1 MHKTYA
7 LLLSLYS
14 GEHTCAHKEA
24 LAALFLI
31 VKNGKVSASNNDEE
45 LPSGGISSKEHRVC
59 VLRRSVWFCDPI
71 QLLCAWDFPGK
82 NTGAGCHFLLQGIFP
97 DQGSNLCLSG
107 LKWDS
112 FVSNTWLQICKRSC
126 WVRQARCWTVCI
138 MWYHLWKNKQTRIFP
153 TDLPA

>member
-14 GEHTCAHKEA
+14 GEHPCAHKEA

-59 VLRRSVWFCDPI
+59 MLCRSV
-71 QLLCAWDFPGK
+71 
-82 NTGAGCHFLLQGIFP
+82 
-97 DQGSNLCLSG
+97 
-107 LKWDS
+107 
-112 FVSNTWLQICKRSC
+112 
-126 WVRQARCWTVCI
+126 
-138 MWYHLWKNKQTRIFP
+138 
-153 TDLPA
+153 